1 MKKIITLVTA
11 IVAWAGAYHAS
22 ADTWTVKNISEFKS
36 RWKQTRNLN
45 ADQCDTILVAPENE
59 DMTLGGT
66 LDAKS
71 GTCPNDGRVYVIGV
85 PNAQG
90 AKPILQFNADF
101 DSTRNL
107 TLVFENLHLQQT
119 KGAGGNSGH
128 ILYWN
133 SKNTNLAN
141 VDSVIFR
148 NCEISNCPRSFY
160 RAAPAQN
167 DKENSI
173 CNYFEMS
180 GCTVHNMCIS
190 SGNNWAIIYFGQNPV
205 EVVIKN
211 NTFYDMPYAKSMIG
225 FSYINKELPAE
236 SCAIHFFNN
245 TVLIA
250 SPFAGEFINTGDYLQ
265 PGSHIDVYN
274 NLILYP
280 DWRDGLSI
288 DPNPDMTKLVVG
300 DQIEVY
306 AKYNVTEGYQTF
318 EAGNIAEDDS
328 KAWTYSEIE
337 NNYTMADAKLDWS
350 AFLNRQKKSFLLARS
365 ENVYTLG
372 KVVDEEGGYMLTEES
387 TCIGDPNLY
396 VEELPKEVTVS
407 ITVEGSKSA
416 GYSLNPQKET
426 YLTNDKIIVT
436 ADPHNQHNKF
446 LGWSDGATELSH
458 EITLKDNLTLTAKFE
473 EDPYALLWDSFKDYT
488 AKTLDLPVESDHTDE
503 GFAAGSYSQKVWRD
517 GSYVDTASCQSRVLG
532 DKTAKDTVYNR
543 SVSYFLA
550 LCRTALDTIKVKDAE
565 TKEDYTGKTT
575 NQKAIP
581 GDCGGEHPA
590 YHQISFSTKGLTG
603 VTIYTKHL
611 FESRAYKK
619 TNVEWSTNGTE
630 FNPLAS
636 FEIDSV
642 AAGIWV
648 HNEVTLPQIAEGQD
662 MVYVRWIGDPTAPIV
677 GQGMTGSDSKATP
690 QLRKYHT
697 YHFIADIMVC
707 ANETGGKPV
716 FERTPDSEPEEPEP
730 GAVENVAADVLVIAQ
745 SGNTVTL
752 TNAAAAT
759 AELYNTVGA
768 RIAAVP
774 VIDGTATLTLPA
786 HGAYI
791 VKAGKAGRIVVY

>member
-11 IVAWAGAYHAS
+11 IVAWAGAYNAS
-22 ADTWTVKNISEFKS
+22 ADTWTVANKKQFEEA
-36 RWKQTRNLN
+36 WKALAANTRAN
-45 ADQCDTILVAPENE
+45 CDTIFIAPENE
-59 DMTLGGT
+59 DMTLGGNSNFGT
-66 LDAKS
+66 DA
-71 GTCPNDGRVYVIGV
+71 CPGAGKVVVIGI
-85 PNAQG
+85 PNEFDI
-90 AKPILQFNADF
+90 KPVLQVGFNFPTTDGL
-101 DSTRNL
+101 SL
-107 TLVFENLHLQQT
+107 IFENLNLQYRT
-119 KGAGGNSGH
+119 GASASSGQ
-128 ILYWN
+128 IFYWN
-133 SKNTNLAN
+133 KTLAN
-141 VDSVIFR
+141 VDSIIFR
-148 NCEISNCPRSFY
+148 NCEITNIPRSLY
-160 RAAPAQN
+160 RSVPPDGEVAAG
-167 DKENSI
+167 I
-173 CNYFEMS
+173 CQYFEMS
-180 GCTVHNMCIS
+180 GCTVHYNCTS
-190 SGNNWAIIYFGQNPV
+190 AGNNWPIIYFGQAPV

-211 NTFYDMPYAKSMIG
+211 NTFYDMPYTRDILQIA
-225 FSYINKELPAE
+225 YINLEATMAKE
-236 SCAIHFFNN
+236 CNINFYHN
-245 TVLIA
+245 TVLVA
-250 SPFAGEFINTGDYLQ
+250 SGNPSGDADRGYDIIDVDKYLAS
-265 PGSHIDVYN
+265 GSTVNVYN

-280 DWRDGLSI
+280 DYRDELNVATTVE
-288 DPNPDMTKLVVG
+288 PRLVAGTGMAVN
-300 DQIEVY
+300 
-306 AKYNVTEGYQTF
+306 ARYNVIEGYRPFSTGIPTD
-318 EAGNIAEDDS
+318 GN
-328 KAWTYSEIE
+328 WTSADTT
-337 NNYTMADAKLDWS
+337 NNFTMADAELNWDD
-350 AFLNRQKKSFLLARS
+350 FLNRQKKSFLLARS
-365 ENVYTLG
+365 EKVYTLG
-372 KVVDEEGGYMLTEES
+372 KAINEDEYWTLTEED
-387 TCIGDPNLY
+387 TCIGNPNLY
-396 VEELPKEVTVS
+396 VAELPREVTVS
-407 ITVEGSKSA
+407 IKVEGSKSA
-416 GYSLNPQKET
+416 GYTLNPQKET

-436 ADPHNQHNKF
+436 ADLHNQHNKF
-446 LGWSDGATELSH
+446 LGWNDGETELSRQ
-458 EITLKDNLTLTAKFE
+458 ITIAGDIDLTAKFE

-488 AKTLDLPVESDHTDE
+488 AKTLKLPVESDHTSE
-503 GFAAGSYSQKVWRD
+503 GLAAGSYSQKVWRD

-550 LCRTALDTIKVKDAE
+550 LCRTALDSAKVEECEKAE
-565 TKEDYTGKTT
+565 SFTSVTENARPLTP
-575 NQKAIP
+575 AE
-581 GDCGGEHPA
+581 CGGDHPA

-611 FESRAYKK
+611 FEARAYKK

-677 GQGMTGSDSKATP
+677 GPGMGGTDKSATP
-690 QLRKYHT
+690 QSRKYHT

-716 FERTPDSEPEEPEP
+716 FERTPDSEPEP